1 MQLRDVR
8 NLLKTVSDMD
18 RRAYI
23 KEWVA
28 KLGLKEAYLD
38 IFSPK

>member
-8 NLLKTVSDMD
+8 NLLKTVSDID
-18 RRAYI
+18 RAYM

-28 KLGLKEAYLD
+28 KLGLEETYREV
-38 IFSPK
+38 S